1 MPVAAGLRWALHDL
15 LHRLRRQGVGRV
27 TGSRLALIAVT
38 GLLLWVLLIG
48 TIGLVVHAIAGLIS

>member
-1 MPVAAGLRWALHDL
+1 M
-15 LHRLRRQGVGRV
+15 

-38 GLLLWVLLIG
+38 GLVLWSLLIG

>member
-1 MPVAAGLRWALHDL
+1 M
-15 LHRLRRQGVGRV
+15 

-38 GLLLWVLLIG
+38 VLLLWVLLIG

>member
-1 MPVAAGLRWALHDL
+1 M
-15 LHRLRRQGVGRV
+15 
-27 TGSRLALIAVT
+27 TGSRLALIVVT

>member
-1 MPVAAGLRWALHDL
+1 MPVVAGLWRALHDL

-27 TGSRLALIAVT
+27 TGSRLALIAVA
-38 GLLLWVLLIG
+38 GLVLWSILIG

>member
-1 MPVAAGLRWALHDL
+1 M
-15 LHRLRRQGVGRV
+15 

>member
-1 MPVAAGLRWALHDL
+1 MTR
-15 LHRLRRQGVGRV
+15 
-27 TGSRLALIAVT
+27 SRLASIVVA

>member
-1 MPVAAGLRWALHDL
+1 M
-15 LHRLRRQGVGRV
+15 

-48 TIGLVVHAIAGLIS
+48 AIGLVVHAIAGLIS

>member
-1 MPVAAGLRWALHDL
+1 M
-15 LHRLRRQGVGRV
+15 
-27 TGSRLALIAVT
+27 TGSRLALIVVA

>member
-1 MPVAAGLRWALHDL
+1 M
-15 LHRLRRQGVGRV
+15 
-27 TGSRLALIAVT
+27 TGSRLASIVVT